1 MKAIVV
7 DGVAEV
13 HRGLGVAA
21 TNDKVGVLDA
31 EAWVISDT
39 GQGHETALPVEHVEV
54 RPVVEVSIGR
64 SRPGQRRRRLVNRE
78 LVERAQ
84 MH

>member
-21 TNDKVGVLDA
+21 TNDEVGVLDA
-31 EAWVISDT
+31 ESRVIADT
-39 GQGHETALPVEHVEV
+39 GQCHETACPVEHVEV
-54 RPVVEVSIGR
+54 RPVVEISIRR
-64 SRPGQRRRRLVNRE
+64 SRPGQRRGRLVNGE